1 MEPLGSWW
9 YPSAGCLIGRVG
21 TSATPVNLLAK
32 GGAKVRVLRRPAFIY
47 NRNITQARTERHCAG
62 SAAEA
67 SVAAP
72 GGCAVGHLLAARH
85 AHEPPLVAA
94 PPAQLQR
101 ACWVSEATAPH
112 GGGGGGDVRVQ
123 RPPASESAVLCAR
136 GTKPG
141 WGSRAPGSG
150 TLYQPPSGTQKGAG
164 VGAGVGAGTFE
175 LRLSLCAALHPP
187 CILLARVVLPT
198 HTCMATGCLPAT
210 AMLMAD
216 CSSFG

>member
-1 MEPLGSWW
+1 VEPLGSWW

-164 VGAGVGAGTFE
+164 VGAGVAVRARSSAPGGQNPGGGPVHPAQAPSTNHPVAHRRVLE
-175 LRLSLCAALHPP
+175 LE
-187 CILLARVVLPT
+187 RV
-198 HTCMATGCLPAT
+198 
-210 AMLMAD
+210 
-216 CSSFG
+216 SQ